1 MLLLFG
7 LYQQNVN
14 KCYFYLDYISKLL
27 ITLYTSIFNST
38 NRLSFILWIDKNFAG
53 NYSPICNIMAPAF
66 WSVTSRKGALN
77 LSISNLHIGK
87 FPLVLV
93 SGNINT
99 STFPLNWSES
109 KSNLFLMEFM
119 LIWKVLSLFGCNSK
133 NYLQLLF
140 SSESLEILD
149 LNLPFL
155 LELSAELGFFN
166 EIQNF

>member
-53 NYSPICNIMAPAF
+53 NYSPTCNIMAPAF
-66 WSVTSRKGALN
+66 WSVTSQKGALN

-99 STFPLNWSES
+99 STFLWIDL
-109 KSNLFLMEFM
+109 KANLTYFLWNLCWYGKF
-119 LIWKVLSLFGCNSK
+119 WV
-133 NYLQLLF
+133 YLGVIRKIIF
-140 SSESLEILD
+140 NFCFH
-149 LNLPFL
+149 LNLL
-155 LELSAELGFFN
+155 KSL
-166 EIQNF
+166 I